1 MASLKELIFNKG
13 GIGKSLSRQETVERI
28 NPLIREHI
36 ALNHQHDYVIRT
48 IGDAEIAERLEQ
60 FQKIARVDV
69 GKLAE
74 VVFSAGGT
82 AYSGVDMEPDDFN
95 LGTDPAE
102 MIHRLLEAEQR
113 FLQLVNDE
121 LKLNHQIRTKA
132 TLNLVRQHS
141 EERLRY
147 LQEVA
152 RRYPKPATLATS

>member
-13 GIGKSLSRQETVERI
+13 GIGKSLSRQETVERL

-48 IGDAEIAERLEQ
+48 IGEAEIADRLEQ

-82 AYSGVDMEPDDFN
+82 AYSGVDMGPDDFN

-113 FLQLVNDE
+113 FLQLVTEE

-152 RRYPKPATLATS
+152 RRYPKPASAMAS

>member
-36 ALNHQHDYVIRT
+36 ALNHQYNYVIRT
-48 IGDAEIAERLEQ
+48 IGDPEVAERLEQ

-95 LGTDPAE
+95 LGNDPAE
-102 MIHRLLEAEQR
+102 MIRRLLEAEQR
-113 FLQLVNDE
+113 FLQQVADE
-121 LKLNHQIRTKA
+121 LTLNHQIRTKA

-141 EERLRY
+141 QERLHYLEEVTQRY
-147 LQEVA
+147 SKSA
-152 RRYPKPATLATS
+152 LAAAS

>member
-48 IGDAEIAERLEQ
+48 IDNAELADRLEQ

-102 MIHRLLEAEQR
+102 MIHRLLQAEQH
-113 FLQLVNDE
+113 FLQLVAEE

-147 LQEVA
+147 LQKVA
-152 RRYPKPATLATS
+152 RRYPKPASATAS

>member
-48 IGDAEIAERLEQ
+48 IGEAEIADRLEQ

-113 FLQLVNDE
+113 FLQLVTEE

-132 TLNLVRQHS
+132 TLNLVRQHG

-152 RRYPKPATLATS
+152 RRYPKPASATAS